1 MTAFKGIYPA
11 IVTPF
16 DKTGAFS
23 PAAMRAVV
31 QYQLKAG
38 VHGFYIC
45 GGTGEGLL
53 LTVDERQAVLETVLQ
68 EVAGRAQVI
77 AHVGAFQTADTLA
90 LARHASRAGADAIA
104 ALPPAYFYKP
114 DTLGLIRYYSEVASA
129 SSLPLLVYNIP
140 HRVGINMTQDLFDQ
154 LLEIPNVVGMKD
166 SSGNIYALSLFFSGG
181 RTPVIFQGE
190 DTVLLSGLLAGAC
203 GGIGATYN
211 VMPRRFVRLWEAF
224 ETKDMDAAARIQQR
238 INEIANALL
247 VVNIFGAVKQT
258 LAWMGLDCGVP
269 RGPLRPLT
277 EEETT
282 KLHTSLDGVSFF
294 DQAQV

>member
-16 DKTGAFS
+16 DQAGAFS

-90 LARHASRAGADAIA
+90 LARHAGQAGADAIA

-140 HRVGINMTQDLFDQ
+140 HRVGINMTQGLFDQ

-166 SSGNIYALSLFFSGG
+166 SSGNIYALSLFFL
-181 RTPVIFQGE
+181 RRQ
-190 DTVLLSGLLAGAC
+190 DTRHLSGRGHGAAQWPARGSLWRHRRDLQC
-203 GGIGATYN
+203 DAPPFCQAVGG
-211 VMPRRFVRLWEAF
+211 L
-224 ETKDMDAAARIQQR
+224 
-238 INEIANALL
+238 
-247 VVNIFGAVKQT
+247 
-258 LAWMGLDCGVP
+258 
-269 RGPLRPLT
+269 
-277 EEETT
+277 
-282 KLHTSLDGVSFF
+282 
-294 DQAQV
+294 